1 MELVCPVS
9 YLAFTLLLVTDER
22 LTDESEP
29 QQHQVPS
36 GAAPLS
42 SSSLHQLLKFK
53 CISIIYINLLMGG
66 CKLYCNADVI
76 KFRCIFEEATSSAVM
91 AFGMH
96 VVNDHF
102 LLLTCLNIVF
112 YFRT

>member
-1 MELVCPVS
+1 MCPVS
-9 YLAFTLLLVTDER
+9 YLSFTLLHVTDEG
-22 LTDESEP
+22 LTDRSEP

-42 SSSLHQLLKFK
+42 SSFLRHLLKYK

-66 CKLYCNADVI
+66 CNLHCSADII
-76 KFRCIFEEATSSAVM
+76 KFRCIFEAATSSALM
-91 AFGMH
+91 AFGML

-102 LLLTCLNIVF
+102 LLLYIYISIVF
-112 YFRT
+112 YFRTYF